1 MSGQTAARLIKL
13 TSQWQLQWQAVSGYS
28 ADDAAPRLTWVWIWQ
43 AAHSDIMHQKL
54 FFLIFTE
61 HHSDSEGGWYFLA
74 AAAAAATAGQVN
86 RKRKTRA
93 GARQAVRMY
102 PERLRTRVEGR
113 VSCST
118 LDPNEFTF
126 LREIPCKALS
136 PEDRSQ
142 SCLHMPSNSFKR
154 QQTRTQSAIE
164 GEQAGWSLRGER
176 IRPSVFLL
184 HLMLLDRR

>member
-1 MSGQTAARLIKL
+1 MNL
-13 TSQWQLQWQAVSGYS
+13 TGGSFWHN
-28 ADDAAPRLTWVWIWQ
+28 APK
-43 AAHSDIMHQKL
+43 AF
-54 FFLIFTE
+54 FFLYLLSATSSQQQPQQQQGRSTE
-61 HHSDSEGGWYFLA
+61 KGKHGREPGRLLSGEPA
-74 AAAAAATAGQVN
+74 
-86 RKRKTRA
+86 
-93 GARQAVRMY
+93 RMY

-176 IRPSVFLL
+176 IWPSVFLL